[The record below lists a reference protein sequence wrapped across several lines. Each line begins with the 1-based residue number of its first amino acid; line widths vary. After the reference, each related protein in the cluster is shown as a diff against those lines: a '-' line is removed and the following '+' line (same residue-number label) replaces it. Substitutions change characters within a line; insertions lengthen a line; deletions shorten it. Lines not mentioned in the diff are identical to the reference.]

1 MENMHT
7 NDKVWRVSAFICMYL
22 CVHTH
27 LFVHTFTF
35 LCISKQQLFQKAF
48 NSWTYKISFLGN
60 FPSCLP
66 YNLYDVSLENLELD
80 QPIVPWFI
88 FFFII
93 ISCLLDTVLMV

>member
-1 MENMHT
+1 MKNMHT
-7 NDKVWRVSAFICMYL
+7 NVRVWRVSAFICMHLY
-22 CVHTH
+22 VHTH
-27 LFVHTFTF
+27 LFVHTITF

-48 NSWTYKISFLGN
+48 NPWTHKISLLGN

-66 YNLYDVSLENLELD
+66 YNSYDVSLENLELD
-80 QPIVPWFI
+80 QPIVPYLI